1 MIRRRNPLKP
11 GAAIGGG
18 AHPIVLTNREGA
30 SLELSGHQVWLMA
43 NADMSRLAI
52 TLK

>member
-1 MIRRRNPLKP
+1 MIGRRSPLKR
-11 GAAIGGG
+11 GMAIGGG
-18 AHPIVLTNREGA
+18 AHAIVLTNREGA
-30 SLELSGHQVWLMA
+30 SLELSGHQVRLMA